1 MVFTE
6 RRRLLHKPSVSTL
19 DSEPDLDVSDSVIEP
34 DEDAVDPP
42 PAPIAIPSV
51 SVFCTEIPPPR
62 MLRDNGY
69 VNVSSTQL
77 PKHVVIKTFHQD
89 RTTAGTPPS
98 TLNLSSGSMPHSD
111 TKSPS
116 DRLSSEDI
124 RSKDSMG
131 SAKSQLTN
139 SFNSFHSVLH
149 SPVSSRDMTL
159 STLDSLP
166 LSPIEPQPLTM
177 QCDEVRMHVVICDIV
192 STHS

>member
-6 RRRLLHKPSVSTL
+6 RRRLLQKPSVSTL
-19 DSEPDLDVSDSVIEP
+19 DSEPELASLDVSDSVIEP
-34 DEDAVDPP
+34 AEDPLDEPP
-42 PAPIAIPSV
+42 PAPIPKPSV

-89 RTTAGTPPS
+89 HTTAGTPPS
-98 TLNLSSGSMPHSD
+98 TLNLSTGSMPHSD
-111 TKSPS
+111 SKSPS
-116 DRLSSEDI
+116 DRPSSEDV

-131 SAKSQLTN
+131 SAKSHLTN
-139 SFNSFHSVLH
+139 SFTSFHSVLH

-177 QCDEVRMHVVICDIV
+177 QCDEVRVLGFF
-192 STHS
+192 